1 MGIQKKGLG
10 VLCLLLTLCLLL
22 SGCRESSSLV
32 RYDISNGVE
41 SLDPQFASEENE
53 QLVIYNMMEGLMRQK
68 PSGELTN
75 GAIERYEVSD
85 DQKVYTFFLVDGMV
99 WDDKENTPVT
109 AHDFVFAFQRIFN
122 SIYPSPFASMFSS
135 LLDVSNPLMI
145 LIASSIFNFLSPCYI
160 ICGHIICICT
170 FDCFS

>member
-53 QLVIYNMMEGLMRQK
+53 QLVIYNTDGRADAPKALRR
-68 PSGELTN
+68 
-75 GAIERYEVSD
+75 A
-85 DQKVYTFFLVDGMV
+85 DQWRHRAL
-99 WDDKENTPVT
+99 
-109 AHDFVFAFQRIFN
+109 
-122 SIYPSPFASMFSS
+122 
-135 LLDVSNPLMI
+135 
-145 LIASSIFNFLSPCYI
+145 
-160 ICGHIICICT
+160 
-170 FDCFS
+170 

>member
-68 PSGELTN
+68 PSGELPS

-99 WDDKENTPVT
+99 
-109 AHDFVFAFQRIFN
+109 
-122 SIYPSPFASMFSS
+122 
-135 LLDVSNPLMI
+135 
-145 LIASSIFNFLSPCYI
+145 
-160 ICGHIICICT
+160 
-170 FDCFS
+170 

>member
-75 GAIERYEVSD
+75 GAIERYEVAEL
-85 DQKVYTFFLVDGMV
+85 QRAACINMWYPMTFTIGSKSMEAADIS
-99 WDDKENTPVT
+99 
-109 AHDFVFAFQRIFN
+109 RIL
-122 SIYPSPFASMFSS
+122 YA
-135 LLDVSNPLMI
+135 
-145 LIASSIFNFLSPCYI
+145 LSRLRP
-160 ICGHIICICT
+160 
-170 FDCFS
+170 

>member
-85 DQKVYTFFLVDGMV
+85 DQKVYTFFPGGWDGV
-99 WDDKENTPVT
+99 GRQGEH
-109 AHDFVFAFQRIFN
+109 A
-122 SIYPSPFASMFSS
+122 
-135 LLDVSNPLMI
+135 
-145 LIASSIFNFLSPCYI
+145 
-160 ICGHIICICT
+160 GHRTRLCL
-170 FDCFS
+170 CFSAHL